1 MKVIIAGS
9 RDIIDFWKIVPFI
22 KEGFEQL
29 NIENAPQIVSGC
41 ANGMDKI
48 GESLA
53 EFCGYDLKKF
63 PADWNKHG
71 KAAGPIRNKQMA
83 EYADAAI
90 VIHNGSRGSLNM
102 IEQMKKLNKPV
113 FVKEV

>member
-9 RDIIDFWKIVPFI
+9 RDITDFKTVNDVVQPYLKNITEIVC
-22 KEGFEQL
+22 
-29 NIENAPQIVSGC
+29 GC
-41 ANGMDKI
+41 ANGVDKLGWEI
-48 GESLA
+48 GEISDTPVK
-53 EFCGYDLKKF
+53 FF

-113 FVKEV
+113 FVKEVKKND

>member
-9 RDIIDFWKIVPFI
+9 RDITEQQVVIDFVWELP
-22 KEGFEQL
+22 
-29 NIENAPQIVSGC
+29 IEATEIVSGC
-41 ANGMDKI
+41 AKGVDTI
-48 GESLA
+48 GEFIA
-53 EFCGYDLKKF
+53 EAIGVPVKKF
-63 PADWNKHG
+63 PADWKTHG

-113 FVKEV
+113 YVKEV